1 MEGTSVRGLEAGLV
15 IYFHCFSGNDTYYSQ
30 STVFNTNV

>member
-1 MEGTSVRGLEAGLV
+1 MEGTSVRGLEARLV